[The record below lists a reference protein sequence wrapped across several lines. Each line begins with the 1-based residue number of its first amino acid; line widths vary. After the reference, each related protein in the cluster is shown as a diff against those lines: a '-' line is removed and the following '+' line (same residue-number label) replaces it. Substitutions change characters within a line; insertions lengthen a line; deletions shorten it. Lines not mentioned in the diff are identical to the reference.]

1 MAQPQ
6 RAQTGVC
13 AEASLHGLLLL
24 LNVTSEQPDKVRRRL
39 AEFPEFAERFEA
51 RFSEALL
58 STVLAIGE
66 PYWDVLS
73 PDSRPDG
80 LKALPE
86 FSKSE
91 HSLPI
96 TPFDLAIVIRSDRF
110 DANYAAGLEL
120 LQWLGDLVE
129 LAEEYAPFRFLD
141 GRDLFGFKYTNE
153 HVAGPRRRELALIN
167 AEQDP
172 EFAGGSFLWVQLSK
186 LARPKFQQLT
196 VAEQEKIM
204 GRERANA
211 RLMKTAKATH
221 AEKTDGEL
229 WRLHMPFGSLQRP
242 HELSLLFA
250 ADIEMLDRWM
260 RKRFEADEEGATDP
274 LLEFIQLEHC
284 SAYFVPALSWWSQL
298 AD

>member
-1 MAQPQ
+1 MAQPI
-6 RAQTGVC
+6 RPQTGVC
-13 AEASLHGLLLL
+13 AEASLHGLVLLL
-24 LNVTSEQPDKVRRRL
+24 HVTSEQPEKVRRRL
-39 AEFPEFAERFEA
+39 AEFADYAHKFEE
-51 RFSEALL
+51 RFSESLL
-58 STVLAIGE
+58 SIVLAVGE

-80 LKALPE
+80 LKTIPE

-120 LQWLGDLVE
+120 LNWLGDLVE
-129 LAEEYAPFRFLD
+129 LAEEYTPFRYLD

-153 HVAGPRRRELALIN
+153 HMGGPHRRELALVS

-172 EFAGGSFLWVQLSK
+172 EFAGGSFLWLQLSK
-186 LARPKFQQLT
+186 LALQKFQRLST
-196 VAEQEKIM
+196 AEQEKVM

-211 RLMKTAKATH
+211 RLLKTAKATH
-221 AEKTDGEL
+221 AEKTQDEL
-229 WRLHMPFGSLQRP
+229 WRLHMPYGSLQRP

-250 ADIEMLDRWM
+250 GQVDLLDQWL
-260 RKRFEADEEGATDP
+260 RKRLEQGEDGESDP
-274 LLEFIQLEHC
+274 LLDYVLIEHC
-284 SAYFVPALSWWSQL
+284 SAYFVPALNWWRQL
-298 AD
+298 GH

>member
-1 MAQPQ
+1 MAQPL
-6 RAQTGVC
+6 RAQSGVC

-39 AEFPEFAERFEA
+39 AEFPAHVERFEA

-58 STVLAIGE
+58 SMVLAVGE

-73 PDSRPDG
+73 SDSRPDG

-91 HSLPI
+91 HSLPV
-96 TPFDLAIVIRSDRF
+96 TPFDLAIIIRSDRY

-120 LQWLGDLVE
+120 LHWLGDLVE
-129 LAEEYAPFRFLD
+129 LAEEYTPFRYLD
-141 GRDLFGFKYTNE
+141 GRDLFGFKYANE
-153 HVAGPRRRELALIN
+153 HVTGPRRRELALIG

-172 EFAGGSFLWVQLSK
+172 EFAGGSFLWLQLSK
-186 LARPKFQQLT
+186 LARQKFQQLT

-211 RLMKTAKATH
+211 QLMKTAKATH
-221 AEKTDGEL
+221 AEKTDSEL

-250 ADIEMLDRWM
+250 ADPAMLDRWM
-260 RKRFEADEEGATDP
+260 RNRFEADEDGATDP
-274 LLEFIQLEHC
+274 LLDFVQLEHC
-284 SAYFVPALSWWSQL
+284 SAYFVPALNWWSHL
-298 AD
+298 DD